1 LLTGQQFVDQGASST
16 GVCQA
21 ATQQSV
27 TYASW
32 LVRYNELTR
41 PGKLNMIQQQEAL
54 SDLLTHAPVVSVF
67 SAAGCSGSSVTVSPS
82 TAINTCFNVQIGSGK
97 F

>member
-1 LLTGQQFVDQGASST
+1 MQFTTGLLTLALAAAGVTAAPGVSERQAPGFTLFHLYSLPNCQGTLLTGQQFVDQGASST

-41 PGKLNMIQQQEAL
+41 PGKSNMIQQ
-54 SDLLTHAPVVSVF
+54 
-67 SAAGCSGSSVTVSPS
+67 
-82 TAINTCFNVQIGSGK
+82 
-97 F
+97 